1 MSNILP
7 TYPRSNLTFEY
18 GKGSYLFE
26 ANGDQYLD
34 FGSGIAVNSLGYANE
49 YLNEKLML
57 QAQKLWHVSNVYQIP
72 EQETL
77 AKRLCDLCF
86 ADYVFFCNSGA
97 EAIEAAIKIARRFF
111 YVTENS
117 KTKNEIITFTGS
129 FHGRTL
135 GALAAGG
142 LEKLDGFNTSVPGFK
157 QVKYNDHDGLLAAI
171 NKNTAAILIEPIKG
185 EGGVS
190 VLPVECLNG
199 LRKLCDENNI
209 LLIFDEVQCGF
220 LRSGKMFAY
229 QWSDIKPDIMT
240 TAKAIANGFPL
251 GATMTTK
258 KVGEVMNH
266 GTHGSTYGGNPLA
279 VAVGNA
285 VLDLMQKKDFLENLE
300 EVSSYFFLGLQNISN
315 KYPDSISEI
324 RGKGLILGLK
334 CVKDNITFVE
344 ELRKQKMLSIK
355 AGDNVVRLLPPLTLS
370 IKECDEALNKI
381 TKVCQAGN

>member
-1 MSNILP
+1 MTNILP

-49 YLNEKLML
+49 YLNQKLML

-97 EAIEAAIKIARRFF
+97 EAIEAAIKIARRYF

-171 NKNTAAILIEPIKG
+171 NKNTAAILIEPIQG

-300 EVSSYFFLGLQNISN
+300 KVSSYFFLGLQDISS

-381 TKVCQAGN
+381 TEVCQAGN

>member
-97 EAIEAAIKIARRFF
+97 EAIEAAIKIARRYF

-171 NKNTAAILIEPIKG
+171 NKNTAAILIEPIQG

-199 LRKLCDENNI
+199 LRKLCDENNM

-300 EVSSYFFLGLQNISN
+300 EVSNYFFLGLQDISN

-381 TKVCQAGN
+381 TEVCQAGN

>member
-97 EAIEAAIKIARRFF
+97 EAIEAAIKIARRYF

-157 QVKYNDHDGLLAAI
+157 QLKYNDHDGLLAAI
-171 NKNTAAILIEPIKG
+171 NKNTAAILIEPIQG

-300 EVSSYFFLGLQNISN
+300 KVSSYFFLGLQDISN

>member
-111 YVTENS
+111 YVTEKS

-171 NKNTAAILIEPIKG
+171 NKNTAAILIEPIQG

-300 EVSSYFFLGLQNISN
+300 EVSSYFFLGLQDISN

>member
-157 QVKYNDHDGLLAAI
+157 QVKYNDHEGLLAAI
-171 NKNTAAILIEPIKG
+171 NKNTAAILIEPIQG

-300 EVSSYFFLGLQNISN
+300 KVSSYFFLGLQDISN

-381 TKVCQAGN
+381 TKVCQTGN

>member
-171 NKNTAAILIEPIKG
+171 NKNTAAILIEPIQG

-300 EVSSYFFLGLQNISN
+300 KVSSYFFLGLQDISN

-381 TKVCQAGN
+381 TEVCQAGN

>member
-97 EAIEAAIKIARRFF
+97 EAIEAAIKIARRYF

-142 LEKLDGFNTSVPGFK
+142 FEKLDGFNTSVPGFK
-157 QVKYNDHDGLLAAI
+157 QVKYSDHDGLLAAI
-171 NKNTAAILIEPIKG
+171 NKNTAAILIEPIQG

-300 EVSSYFFLGLQNISN
+300 KVSSYFFLGLQDISN

>member
-49 YLNEKLML
+49 YLNDKLMT

-171 NKNTAAILIEPIKG
+171 NKNTAAILIEPIQG

-300 EVSSYFFLGLQNISN
+300 KVSSYFFLGLQDISN

>member
-97 EAIEAAIKIARRFF
+97 EAIEAAIKIARRYF

-171 NKNTAAILIEPIKG
+171 NKNTAAILIEPIQG

-300 EVSSYFFLGLQNISN
+300 EVSNYFFLGLQDISN
-315 KYPDSISEI
+315 KYPNSISEI

>member
-49 YLNEKLML
+49 YLNEKLMI

-157 QVKYNDHDGLLAAI
+157 QVKFNDHDGLLAAI
-171 NKNTAAILIEPIKG
+171 NKNTAAILIEPIQG

-258 KVGEVMNH
+258 KIGEVMNH

>member
-171 NKNTAAILIEPIKG
+171 NKNTAAILIEPIQG

>member
-142 LEKLDGFNTSVPGFK
+142 LEKLVGFNTSVPGFK

-171 NKNTAAILIEPIKG
+171 NKNTAAILIEPIQG

-300 EVSSYFFLGLQNISN
+300 KVSSYFFLGLQDISN

>member
-18 GKGSYLFE
+18 GNGSYLFE

-97 EAIEAAIKIARRFF
+97 EAIEAAIKIARRYF

-171 NKNTAAILIEPIKG
+171 NKNTAAILIEPIQG

-381 TKVCQAGN
+381 TKACQAGN

>member
-26 ANGDQYLD
+26 SNGDQYLD

-97 EAIEAAIKIARRFF
+97 EAIEAAIKIARRYF

-157 QVKYNDHDGLLAAI
+157 QVKYNDHEGLLAAI
-171 NKNTAAILIEPIKG
+171 NKNTAAILIEPIQG

-300 EVSSYFFLGLQNISN
+300 KVSSYFFLGLQDISN
-315 KYPDSISEI
+315 KHPDSISEI

-334 CVKDNITFVE
+334 CIKDNITFVE

>member
-1 MSNILP
+1 MSNVLP
-7 TYPRSNLTFEY
+7 TYPRSNLTFDY
-18 GKGSYLFE
+18 GEGSYLFE
-26 ANGDQYLD
+26 ANGDKYLD
-34 FGSGIAVNSLGYANE
+34 FGSGIAVNSLGYANK
-49 YLNEKLML
+49 YLNEKLMD
-57 QAQKLWHVSNVYQIP
+57 QANKLWHVSNVYQIP
-72 EQETL
+72 EQERL
-77 AKRLCDLCF
+77 AKRLCETCF

-97 EAIEAAIKIARRFF
+97 EAIEAAIKIARRYF
-111 YVTENS
+111 YVTEGS
-117 KTKNEIITFTGS
+117 LTKNEIITFSGS
-129 FHGRTL
+129 FHGRTI

-157 QVKYNDHDGLLAAI
+157 QLQYNDHEALEAAVS
-171 NKNTAAILIEPIKG
+171 KNTAAILIEPIQG

-190 VLPVECLNG
+190 VLPVECLIG

-220 LRSGKMFAY
+220 LRSGKMFAH
-229 QWSDIKPDIMT
+229 QWADIEPDIMT

-258 KVGEVMNH
+258 KVGDVMHH

-285 VLDLMQKKDFLENLE
+285 VLDIMQKEIFLENLKK
-300 EVSSYFFLGLQNISN
+300 VSSYFLTGLKEISN
-315 KYPDSISEI
+315 KFPDSISEI

-334 CVKDNITFVE
+334 CMKDNLKFVE
-344 ELRKQKMLSIK
+344 ELRKQKMLTIK

-370 IKECDEALNKI
+370 IKECDEALEKI
-381 TKVCQAGN
+381 TKACNSGY

>member
-1 MSNILP
+1 MTNILP

-49 YLNEKLML
+49 YLNDKLMT

-97 EAIEAAIKIARRFF
+97 EAIEAAIKIARRYF

-171 NKNTAAILIEPIKG
+171 NKNTAAILIEPIQG

-300 EVSSYFFLGLQNISN
+300 EVSNYFFLGLQDISN

-381 TKVCQAGN
+381 TEVCQAGN

>member
-171 NKNTAAILIEPIKG
+171 NKNTAAILIEPIQG

-300 EVSSYFFLGLQNISN
+300 KVSSYFFLGLQDISN

>member
-97 EAIEAAIKIARRFF
+97 EAIEAAIKIARRYF

-117 KTKNEIITFTGS
+117 KTKNEIITFTGT

-157 QVKYNDHDGLLAAI
+157 QLKYNDHDGLLAAI
-171 NKNTAAILIEPIKG
+171 NKNTAAILIEPIQG

-300 EVSSYFFLGLQNISN
+300 KVSSYFFLGLQDISN

>member
-49 YLNEKLML
+49 YLNEKLMI

-97 EAIEAAIKIARRFF
+97 EAIEAAIKIARRYF

-157 QVKYNDHDGLLAAI
+157 QVKYNDHEGLLAAI
-171 NKNTAAILIEPIKG
+171 NKNTAAILIEPIQG

-300 EVSSYFFLGLQNISN
+300 KVSSYFFLGLQDISN

>member
-1 MSNILP
+1 MSNVLP

-18 GKGSYLFE
+18 GQGSYLYE
-26 ANGDQYLD
+26 SSGDQYLD
-34 FGSGIAVNSLGYANE
+34 FGSGIAVNSLGYGNE
-49 YLNEKLML
+49 YLNEKLME
-57 QAQKLWHVSNVYQIP
+57 QANKLWHVSNVYQIP
-72 EQETL
+72 EQERL
-77 AKRLCDLCF
+77 AKRLCENCF

-97 EAIEAAIKIARRFF
+97 ESIEAAIKIARRYF
-111 YVTENS
+111 YITENS
-117 KTKNEIITFTGS
+117 KQKNEIITFSGS

-142 LEKLDGFNTSVPGFK
+142 SDKLEGFNTEMPGFTQLK
-157 QVKYNDHDGLLAAI
+157 FGDHDALKKSI
-171 NKNTAAILIEPIKG
+171 SDKTAAILVEPIQG

-190 VLPVECLNG
+190 SLPKECLNA
-199 LRKLCDENNI
+199 LRRLCDDNNI

-220 LRSGKMFAY
+220 YRSGKMFAY
-229 QWSDIKPDIMT
+229 QWSDVEPDIMT

-251 GATMTTK
+251 GATMTSK
-258 KVGEVMNH
+258 KIGDVMGY

-285 VLDLMQKKDFLENLE
+285 VLDLMQKDNFRSNLE
-300 EVSSYFFLGLQNISN
+300 KVSTYLIEGLREISL
-315 KYPDSISEI
+315 KYPKSISEI

-334 CVKDNITFVE
+334 CLKDNITFVE

-370 IKECDEALNKI
+370 INECDEALKKI
-381 TKVCQAGN
+381 ENVCSLGF

>member
-97 EAIEAAIKIARRFF
+97 EAIEAAIKIARRYF

-171 NKNTAAILIEPIKG
+171 NKNTAAILIEPIQG

-300 EVSSYFFLGLQNISN
+300 EVSNYFFLGLQDISN

-381 TKVCQAGN
+381 TEVCQAGN

>member
-97 EAIEAAIKIARRFF
+97 EAIEAAIKIARRYF

-171 NKNTAAILIEPIKG
+171 NKNTAAILIEPIQG

-199 LRKLCDENNI
+199 LRKLCDENDI

-300 EVSSYFFLGLQNISN
+300 EVSSYFFLGLQDISN

>member
-97 EAIEAAIKIARRFF
+97 EAIEAAIKIARRYF

-157 QVKYNDHDGLLAAI
+157 QVKFSDHDGLLAAI
-171 NKNTAAILIEPIKG
+171 NKNTAAILIEPIQG

-300 EVSSYFFLGLQNISN
+300 EVSNYFFLGLQDISN

>member
-97 EAIEAAIKIARRFF
+97 EAIEAAIKIARRYF

-157 QVKYNDHDGLLAAI
+157 QLKYNDHDGLLAAI
-171 NKNTAAILIEPIKG
+171 NKNTAAILIEPIQG

-300 EVSSYFFLGLQNISN
+300 KVSSYFYLGLQDISN

>member
-86 ADYVFFCNSGA
+86 ADYVFFCNSGT

-171 NKNTAAILIEPIKG
+171 NKNTAAILIEPIQG

-300 EVSSYFFLGLQNISN
+300 EVSNYFFLGLQDISN
-315 KYPDSISEI
+315 KYTNSISEI

>member
-97 EAIEAAIKIARRFF
+97 EAIEAAIKIARRYF

-171 NKNTAAILIEPIKG
+171 NKNTAAILIEPIQG

-300 EVSSYFFLGLQNISN
+300 KVSSYFFLGLQDISN

-370 IKECDEALNKI
+370 IKECNEALNKI

>member
-97 EAIEAAIKIARRFF
+97 EAIEAAIKIARRYF

-157 QVKYNDHDGLLAAI
+157 QVKYNDHEGLLAAI
-171 NKNTAAILIEPIKG
+171 NKNTAAILIEPIQG

-300 EVSSYFFLGLQNISN
+300 KVSSYFFLGLQDISN

>member
-97 EAIEAAIKIARRFF
+97 EAIEAAIKIARRYF

-171 NKNTAAILIEPIKG
+171 NKNTAAILIEPIQG

-300 EVSSYFFLGLQNISN
+300 EVSSYFFLGLQDISN

>member
-97 EAIEAAIKIARRFF
+97 EAIEAAIKIARRYF

-171 NKNTAAILIEPIKG
+171 NKNTAAILIEPIQG

-285 VLDLMQKKDFLENLE
+285 VLDLMQKEEFLENLE
-300 EVSSYFFLGLQNISN
+300 KVSSYFFLGLQDISN

>member
-1 MSNILP
+1 MTNILP

-26 ANGDQYLD
+26 ANGGQYLD

-97 EAIEAAIKIARRFF
+97 EAIEAAIKIARRYF

-171 NKNTAAILIEPIKG
+171 NKNTAAILIEPIQG

-300 EVSSYFFLGLQNISN
+300 KVSSYFFLGLQDISN

-381 TKVCQAGN
+381 TEVCQAGN

>member
-97 EAIEAAIKIARRFF
+97 EAIEAAIKIARRYF

-171 NKNTAAILIEPIKG
+171 NKNTAAILIEPIQG

-190 VLPVECLNG
+190 VLPDECLNG

-285 VLDLMQKKDFLENLE
+285 VLDLMQKEEFLENLE
-300 EVSSYFFLGLQNISN
+300 KVSSYFFLGLQDISN

>member
-49 YLNEKLML
+49 YLNEKLMI

-97 EAIEAAIKIARRFF
+97 EAIEAAIKIARRYF

-157 QVKYNDHDGLLAAI
+157 QVKYSDHDGLLAAI
-171 NKNTAAILIEPIKG
+171 NKNTAAILIEPIQG

-285 VLDLMQKKDFLENLE
+285 VLDLMQKKDFLGNLE
-300 EVSSYFFLGLQNISN
+300 KVSSYFFLGLQDISN

>member
-97 EAIEAAIKIARRFF
+97 EAIEAAIKIARRYF

-171 NKNTAAILIEPIKG
+171 NKNTAAILIEPIQG

-300 EVSSYFFLGLQNISN
+300 EVSNYFFLGLQDISN
-315 KYPDSISEI
+315 KYSDSISEI

-381 TKVCQAGN
+381 TEVCQAGN

>member
-97 EAIEAAIKIARRFF
+97 EAIEAAIKIARRYF

-171 NKNTAAILIEPIKG
+171 NKNTAAILIEPIQG

-199 LRKLCDENNI
+199 LRNLCDENNI

-300 EVSSYFFLGLQNISN
+300 EVSSYFFLGLQDISN

>member
-49 YLNEKLML
+49 YLNEKLMI

-157 QVKYNDHDGLLAAI
+157 QVKYNDHEGLLAAI
-171 NKNTAAILIEPIKG
+171 NKNTAAILIEPIQG

-300 EVSSYFFLGLQNISN
+300 EVSNYFFLGLQDISN